1 MHLGG
6 VRSRAARAR
15 RGDDGPSVIATLS
28 ELAARV
34 QRGRTTEAVLEA
46 AGTGVLHLGMRLAA
60 FQIEKD
66 ELVLRYVAT
75 APTRL
80 AAIEQRVGRPVRGLR
95 APLADCPL
103 VRDVVEARRT
113 IYRED
118 LDLFDRFLRL
128 GTGFDPAPLDATPE
142 TAGIPNGVLA
152 PLWVRERPWGILLLV
167 SPTLA
172 SHDADA
178 VALFATHVASSLE
191 LAEYIEALET
201 ANCDLAEAQR
211 ELAERERLAALGE
224 LAAIVAHEVRNPIGV
239 LFNAIGSLRRL
250 LPAALPANRR
260 NDAEVLLS
268 IVNEEADRLN
278 HIVSDLLDFAR
289 PAAPIF
295 EEGSMR
301 EVIHDAVTAA
311 ISDPSSCGAIEVDVQ
326 VPPGLPQVAMDT
338 RCLRQA
344 LLNVLLNGV
353 QAMRERGTLTVR
365 ARIDRRGAR
374 DFARVDVCDT
384 GPGIPSELRARIFEP
399 FFTTKASGTG
409 LGLAIVNRILTAHG
423 GDVLVDSSPAGTT
436 FSLLVP
442 VDAG

>member
-1 MHLGG
+1 
-6 VRSRAARAR
+6 V
-15 RGDDGPSVIATLS
+15 VATLS

-34 QRGRTTEAVLEA
+34 QRGRTTACVLET
-46 AGTGVLHLGMRLAA
+46 AGTGVLQLGMRLAA
-60 FQIEKD
+60 FQIEND
-66 ELVLRYVAT
+66 EMVLRYVAT

-80 AAIEQRVGRPVRGLR
+80 AAIEQHVGRAVRGLR
-95 APLADCPL
+95 APLASWAL
-103 VRDVVEARRT
+103 LRDVVEGRRV
-113 IYRED
+113 IYRDD
-118 LDLFDRFLRL
+118 LDLFEKFLRTA
-128 GTGFDPAPLDATPE
+128 TGFDAAPLDATPE

-167 SPTLA
+167 SPTLTPR
-172 SHDADA
+172 DADA

-201 ANCDLAEAQR
+201 ANRDLAEAQR

-250 LPAALPANRR
+250 LPPAVAEGRR
-260 NDAEVLLS
+260 GDAEVLLS
-268 IVNEEADRLN
+268 IANEEADRLN

-289 PAAPIF
+289 PAAPVF

-301 EVIHDAVTAA
+301 EVIRDAVSAA
-311 ISDPSSCGAIEVDVQ
+311 LSDPSSSTAIEVDVQ
-326 VPPGLPQVAMDT
+326 VAAGLPQVAMDT

-353 QAMRERGTLTVR
+353 QAMRDCGRLTVR

-374 DFARVDVCDT
+374 DFARVDVSDT
-384 GPGIPSELRARIFEP
+384 GPGIPTELRARIFEP

-409 LGLAIVNRILTAHG
+409 LGLAIVNRIVTAHG

-442 VDAG
+442 VEVGS